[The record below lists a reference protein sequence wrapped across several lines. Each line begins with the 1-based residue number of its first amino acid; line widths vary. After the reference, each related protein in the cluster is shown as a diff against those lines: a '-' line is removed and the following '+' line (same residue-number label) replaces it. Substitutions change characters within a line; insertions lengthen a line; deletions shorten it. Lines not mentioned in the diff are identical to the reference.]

1 MIVEIFG
8 PQGVGKTTFARAL
21 AAELQK
27 QNQNVD
33 LFLSYRPAERSQV
46 NTRKHPTS
54 APTAAV
60 AIRLARP
67 VVELLTMTLHPLAYR
82 NDLSTAASLL
92 KALPPKNFLSS
103 IRLSQYILRLSHSWH
118 MASTS
123 NHIALFDQA
132 FTQAVCSLML
142 SHPSADE
149 TLIARALD
157 VIPKP
162 DMLIQLDAPPD
173 ILAARLHDRQRFQ
186 GLVERMLEV
195 DPETNSEEHPIF
207 EQLLN
212 LLRKRGQ
219 TVICISSSDPR
230 SLDDAVRKTAEQIRT
245 ALHTPYQ
252 ESHAIWG
259 HLSSES
265 LPHV

>member
-27 QNQNVD
+27 QHQSVD
-33 LFLSYRPAERSQV
+33 LVLSYRPAERSPAGP
-46 NTRKHPTS
+46 RKHSIS
-54 APTAAV
+54 APTTAV
-60 AIRLARP
+60 AIRLTRP

-82 NDLSTAASLL
+82 NDLSTTASLL
-92 KALPPKNFLSS
+92 KTLPPKNFLSS
-103 IRLSQYILRLSHSWH
+103 VRLSQYILRLSHSWH
-118 MASTS
+118 MASKA
-123 NHIALFDQA
+123 NRVALFDQA
-132 FTQAVCSLML
+132 FIQAVCSLAL

-157 VIPKP
+157 IIPKP
-162 DMLIQLDAPPD
+162 DLLIQLEAPPD

-186 GLVERMLEV
+186 SPVERMLEV
-195 DPETNSEEHPIF
+195 APETNSEEHPIF
-207 EQLLN
+207 EQLLG

-219 TVICISSSDPR
+219 TVTCINSSDLH
-230 SLDDAVRKTAEQIRT
+230 SLDDAVRNVAEQIRS
-245 ALHTPYQ
+245 ALPTLYRVPHMN
-252 ESHAIWG
+252 WG
-259 HLSSES
+259 NLSSKG